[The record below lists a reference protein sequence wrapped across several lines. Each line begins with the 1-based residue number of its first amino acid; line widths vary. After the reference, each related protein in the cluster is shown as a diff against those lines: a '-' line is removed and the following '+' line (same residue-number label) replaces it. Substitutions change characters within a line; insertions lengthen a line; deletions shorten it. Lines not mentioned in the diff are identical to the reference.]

1 LRHLPDFNG
10 RFVGADRGL
19 PPEKLNGYKWLRS
32 RVMAVQN
39 QNLLVIAA
47 AMGSRATFGTHP
59 FSGRKRAI
67 LD

>member
-1 LRHLPDFNG
+1 LRHLQDFNG

-19 PPEKLNGYKWLRS
+19 PLEKLNGYKWLRS

-47 AMGSRATFGTHP
+47 VTGSRATFGTHP